1 MRVIKKYDDLL
12 MEQLQDE
19 EFKREYEN
27 LKPELDEIRTII
39 DARLLQI
46 LTQKERSERTGI
58 DKLI

>member
-1 MRVIKKYDDLL
+1 